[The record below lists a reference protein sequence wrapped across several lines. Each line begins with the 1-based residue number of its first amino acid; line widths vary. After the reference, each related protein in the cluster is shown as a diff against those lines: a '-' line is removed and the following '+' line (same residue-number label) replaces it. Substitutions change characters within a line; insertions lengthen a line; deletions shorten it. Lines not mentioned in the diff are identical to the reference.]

1 MAIGKEIDKFVSTF
15 LATYKTMG
23 EEDRAERKLKL
34 AEQNAKGMSPE
45 EFAKYIQSFSA
56 GGGGGGGNGKGG
68 NGGGT
73 GKAAPSTE
81 VETYEIGRAHV

>member
-45 EFAKYIQSFSA
+45 DRK
-56 GGGGGGGNGKGG
+56 
-68 NGGGT
+68 
-73 GKAAPSTE
+73 STRLNSSH
-81 VETYEIGRAHV
+81 T